1 MTGDFGGAAK
11 KLLVNELKMIIY
23 PGLLLHAE
31 CWLSWYSMPS
41 HISAPALHVVPG
53 RLIHLSV
60 VVPDPAKSCP
70 IREDL
75 TRMSPVLMI
84 QWSCLSLVRAR
95 AEMTRLRHRNPVN
108 GQYHIPTPT
117 GWLTPMRCNKRNL

>member
-11 KLLVNELKMIIY
+11 KLLVNELENDY
-23 PGLLLHAE
+23 LSLTFAAYGVLA
-31 CWLSWYSMPS
+31 WLV
-41 HISAPALHVVPG
+41 LHV
-53 RLIHLSV
+53 LSYICPCIACSPWQV
-60 VVPDPAKSCP
+60 YPFIRGCPDPAKTCP
-70 IREDL
+70 IPEEM
-75 TRMSPVLMI
+75 TGMSPVLMI